1 MNMLP
6 PANPPDRGL
15 AITRADIAKHWRT
28 ALLLALLRG
37 VALLPLCVSRGLG
50 AGLGL
55 LLYSGN
61 AKRRRIARIN
71 LGLCFP
77 ALSIQEQQRLLRH
90 HFRRVGQAYIDIGF
104 LVWAGERRFRRAVRV
119 TGSEHLAAANAAKR
133 RVILLAPHCIGM
145 NVGGIAVAR
154 GYPVFSMVKRQRD
167 PLVNWALNKARSRYG
182 SPLINREAGLRPVVR
197 RLADGLMFY
206 YLPDEDFGPKHSV
219 FAPFFGLP
227 TATLTT
233 LGRLARLT
241 DAVVLPCF
249 AQLMPGAGGYE
260 VTIHPPLAEFPSDDD
275 VADAARMNRAIE
287 AGIRAMPEQYMW
299 TFKLFKT
306 RPDGARSPYD
316 P

>member
-1 MNMLP
+1 MNESP
-6 PANPPDRGL
+6 PVNGPNRGS
-15 AITRADIAKHWRT
+15 AVTRADVAKHWGT
-28 ALLLALLRG
+28 ALLLVVLRG
-37 VALLPLCVSRGLG
+37 IALLPLWVSRGLG
-50 AGLGL
+50 AGLGF
-55 LLYSGN
+55 LLYLGN

-77 ALSIQEQQRLLRH
+77 ALSIHERQRLLRR

-119 TGSEHLAAANAAKR
+119 SGGEHLEAASAAKR

-154 GYPVFSMVKRQRD
+154 SYTVFSMVKPQRD

-197 RLADGLMFY
+197 LLTRGHMFY

-249 AQLMPGAGGYE
+249 AQLVPGSGGYE
-260 VTIHPPLAEFPSDDD
+260 VTIHPPLTEFPSNDD

-287 AGIRAMPEQYMW
+287 VGIRTMPEQYMW